1 MINELLVSLVS
12 RVLGEGKMTAR
23 GNRAFHCPLCNHH
36 KPKLEINFTD
46 NKKGHH
52 PWHCWVC
59 NEKGKYL
66 NTLFKKIK
74 ALPEHFS
81 ELKSLVKTG
90 YQVKDVEVIK
100 YDLKLPE
107 EFIPITDNDKNI
119 IGKQAWFYLKNRG
132 VTIEDVEKYNI
143 GYCEYGRYAKMI
155 IIPSYNKNGQLNY
168 YTGRSFEKD
177 PYIKYKNPEASRNII
192 PNEHLINW
200 SLPLVIC
207 EGMFDAI
214 AIKRNAIPLLGK
226 NIQSELMKKIVTST
240 IEKIYIALDA
250 DAMKQTIKF
259 AEEFINEGKEVYL
272 IDLKE
277 KDPSEMGF
285 HNFTNLIQNTFPLTS
300 YQLME
305 RKLQLI

>member
-66 NTLFKKIK
+66 NILFKKVK
-74 ALPEHFS
+74 ALPEYFT

-107 EFIPITDNDKNI
+107 EFI
-119 IGKQAWFYLKNRG
+119 L
-132 VTIEDVEKYNI
+132 
-143 GYCEYGRYAKMI
+143 
-155 IIPSYNKNGQLNY
+155 
-168 YTGRSFEKD
+168 
-177 PYIKYKNPEASRNII
+177 
-192 PNEHLINW
+192 
-200 SLPLVIC
+200 
-207 EGMFDAI
+207 
-214 AIKRNAIPLLGK
+214 
-226 NIQSELMKKIVTST
+226 
-240 IEKIYIALDA
+240 
-250 DAMKQTIKF
+250 
-259 AEEFINEGKEVYL
+259 
-272 IDLKE
+272 
-277 KDPSEMGF
+277 
-285 HNFTNLIQNTFPLTS
+285 
-300 YQLME
+300 
-305 RKLQLI
+305 

>member
-59 NEKGKYL
+59 NEKGKFL
-66 NTLFKKIK
+66 NTLFKKVK
-74 ALPEHFS
+74 ASPEVFT

-90 YQVKDVEVIK
+90 YQVKDVEVVK
-100 YDLKLPE
+100 SNLKLPE
-107 EFIPITDNDKNI
+107 EFNPITTNDKNI
-119 IGKQAWFYLKNRG
+119 IGRQAWSYLKNRG
-132 VTIEDVEKYNI
+132 ITIEDIEKYNI
-143 GYCEYGRYAKMI
+143 GYCEYGRYAKMV
-155 IIPSYNKNGQLNY
+155 IIPSYDKNGQLNY

-200 SLPLVIC
+200 NLPLVIC

-226 NIQSELMKKIVTST
+226 NIHSIRCRCHE
-240 IEKIYIALDA
+240 
-250 DAMKQTIKF
+250 
-259 AEEFINEGKEVYL
+259 
-272 IDLKE
+272 
-277 KDPSEMGF
+277 
-285 HNFTNLIQNTFPLTS
+285 TNP
-300 YQLME
+300 
-305 RKLQLI
+305 